1 MYLQKV
7 LLQVVRGLTLKT
19 STTPTHTPAA
29 KHAPRGLR
37 MRAALANRRRARD
50 GRLVVRALGG
60 APEVVRAGHLAL
72 ARVVGRLV
80 GSDGLHRCSI
90 GHSRRRLIRRDGG
103 WRGGRVGPVRV
114 EGHLR
119 WLLAVPQSH
128 GHAHI
133 EGLHRWC
140 CVLAVFFAASFGVS
154 PETEGQS
161 IAAGCGP
168 SGSVPAGCSL
178 TCSCAAWA
186 HLHISAGHSS
196 VAHIMP
202 HHASETW
209 LLVALQLFGSLDAAT
224 RCTGFAWTHSGAGE
238 TTGASPS
245 GYLAAV
251 SVARAAA
258 SLSLHSSMPVLGA
271 VRLFLSSS
279 RVLAL

>member
-1 MYLQKV
+1 MGFTAVASATAGADSSAVTVAGAGAGSAQYGSRAIFGGSSPSLSPT
-7 LLQVVRGLTLKT
+7 G
-19 STTPTHTPAA
+19 TPTSRACFGASVRPAGTGTSF
-29 KHAPRGLR
+29 APAGSAHNGS
-37 MRAALANRRRARD
+37 RACT
-50 GRLVVRALGG
+50 GG
-60 APEVVRAGHLAL
+60 AA
-72 ARVVGRLV
+72 
-80 GSDGLHRCSI
+80 SF
-90 GHSRRRLIRRDGG
+90 
-103 WRGGRVGPVRV
+103 
-114 EGHLR
+114 
-119 WLLAVPQSH
+119 
-128 GHAHI
+128 
-133 EGLHRWC
+133 
-140 CVLAVFFAASFGVS
+140 AVFFAASFGVS

-168 SGSVPAGCSL
+168 SGSRPAGSGASGPVPAGCSL

-224 RCTGFAWTHSGAGE
+224 RCTGFAWTHSGVGE

-279 RVLAL
+279 RVI